1 MKVIVAKSAGFCFG
15 VERACETVRSILPDD
30 RVYLLGE
37 LIHNKRVM
45 NEFIGLGAKIV
56 NNIDEIPD
64 GATVVI
70 RAHGVPKAVLDKL
83 SEKNIKICDAT
94 CPYVKKI
101 HKIVSE
107 ESGKGRKIIIFG
119 KKEHPE
125 VIGISGWCKD
135 AVISMDI
142 SEIPEKVGKNDQIS
156 IVAQTTVEKEKFYNY
171 IKFLK
176 NACNSLSIFD
186 TICQAT
192 KIRQNETVT
201 IAQKSD
207 LMVIIGGKNSS
218 NTLELYNKSKNVQ
231 ENTILIEDLDSKS
244 ETPPDGELNM
254 LKNMLYTK
262 TKKIKVVGV
271 TAGASTPASSI
282 EEVIS
287 VCQMK
292 EF

>member
-1 MKVIVAKSAGFCFG
+1 MKVLVAKSAGFCFG
-15 VERACETVRSILPDD
+15 VKRACDAVSALLPSDKT
-30 RVYLLGE
+30 YLLGE

-45 NEFIGLGAKIV
+45 SEFEELGAKTV
-56 NNIDEIPD
+56 NDIDEIPD
-64 GATVVI
+64 GSTVII
-70 RAHGVPKAVLDKL
+70 RAHGVPKLIIDKL
-83 SEKNIKICDAT
+83 SKKDIKICDAT

-107 ESGKGRKIIIFG
+107 ESEKGRKIIIFG

-125 VIGISGWCKD
+125 VIGVSGWCED
-135 AVISMDI
+135 AIISMDPA
-142 SEIPEKVGKNDQIS
+142 EIQEKINIDDHVS

-192 KIRQNETVT
+192 KIRQDETVSL
-201 IAQKSD
+201 ARECD
-207 LMVIIGGKNSS
+207 LMIIIGGKNSS

-231 ENTILIEDLDSKS
+231 ENTLLVEDGD
-244 ETPPDGELNM
+244 PNNV
-254 LKNMLYTK
+254 KNILYTNK

-271 TAGASTPASSI
+271 TAGASTPAISI
-282 EEVIS
+282 EEVIA
-287 VCQMK
+287 VCQTK